1 LQNQFM
7 TNAVYRKYE
16 AIVYGMINHNHG
28 IIDAPIGRDP
38 NNRFKRTVIANGRN
52 AKTKFNVIEHFN
64 QHTHVACELI
74 RGRTHQIRVHMED
87 LNSPSIAD
95 PIYYKIKTNLLSTQ
109 ALYAKELKFTH
120 PKTKGFLTVKIEQP
134 IYIRTLLDKL
144 RKMT

>member
-1 LQNQFM
+1 
-7 TNAVYRKYE
+7 E

-38 NNRFKRTVIANGRN
+38 NNRIKRTVIANARN

-74 RGRTHQIRVHMED
+74 TWRTHQIRVHMEY
-87 LNSPSIAD
+87 LNNSIIED
-95 PIYYKIKTNLLSTQ
+95 KIYSNIKTNLLSTK
-109 ALYAKELKFTH
+109 ALYTKELKFTQ
-120 PKTKGFLTVKIEQP
+120 PKTKQYLTFKIEQP
-134 IYIRTLLDKL
+134 IYIKTLLEKL